1 MPYKLSHPEYL
12 TLTGLD
18 GTQYR
23 GGDQEW
29 YHDLWQRRAG
39 CGPTTA
45 AALLSYLAQA
55 HPVLAPMAP
64 GEAHTQAGF
73 LAYMEAVWPYV
84 TPGSRGLDDPENME
98 VAAQNA

>member
-18 GTQYR
+18 GTRYR

-45 AALLSYLAQA
+45 AA
-55 HPVLAPMAP
+55 MAISQGWIKLVGP
-64 GEAHTQAGF
+64 IMLVGTLGYVVGTYFGTIVGNF
-73 LAYMEAVWPYV
+73 LGA
-84 TPGSRGLDDPENME
+84 
-98 VAAQNA
+98 

>member
-12 TLTGLD
+12 TLTGPD

-39 CGPTTA
+39 CGPT
-45 AALLSYLAQA
+45 LSLI
-55 HPVLAPMAP
+55 HI
-64 GEAHTQAGF
+64 
-73 LAYMEAVWPYV
+73 
-84 TPGSRGLDDPENME
+84 
-98 VAAQNA
+98 

>member
-12 TLTGLD
+12 TLTGPD
-18 GTQYR
+18 GTRYR

-55 HPVLAPMAP
+55 HPVLASMAP

-73 LAYMEAVWPYV
+73 LAYMEAVWP
-84 TPGSRGLDDPENME
+84 
-98 VAAQNA
+98 

>member
-12 TLTGLD
+12 TLTGPD
-18 GTQYR
+18 GTRYR

-45 AALLSYLAQA
+45 AALLSYLKEENLIETRGRAMTCSRRING
-55 HPVLAPMAP
+55 VRTECVCLRVDT
-64 GEAHTQAGF
+64 GEITA
-73 LAYMEAVWPYV
+73 
-84 TPGSRGLDDPENME
+84 DDDLF
-98 VAAQNA
+98 